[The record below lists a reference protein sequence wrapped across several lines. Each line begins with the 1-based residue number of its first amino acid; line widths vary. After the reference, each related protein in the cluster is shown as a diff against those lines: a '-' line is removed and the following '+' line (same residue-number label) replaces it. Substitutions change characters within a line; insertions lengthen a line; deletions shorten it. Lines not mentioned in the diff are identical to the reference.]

1 MATTKAR
8 REAAALFFVVFLL
21 GVLLGGVGVHL
32 WGERVLGETKPVNTN
47 PNRAQVIAQ
56 CTHEL
61 QLTPDQQKQMIAI
74 IDDTRAKWAALYAPL
89 DPQKEQIR
97 LRRPRAY
104 SRDPY
109 AGAAGEIRR
118 LHAAHRRAAEEGR
131 RAPGGSR
138 ALAERPLRCCTR
150 SRRAHPANLHGR
162 ALDDKTGSL
171 QHQDG

>member
-32 WGERVLGETKPVNTN
+32 WGERVLGEAKPVNTN
-47 PNRAQVIAQ
+47 PTRAQVIAQ

-89 DPQKEQIR
+89 DSKKQQIGLDGRAHIRAILTPEQQVKFDD
-97 LRRPRAY
+97 LMRRIDEQRKKDAA
-104 SRDPY
+104 RQ
-109 AGAAGEIRR
+109 AAAG
-118 LHAAHRRAAEEGR
+118 H
-131 RAPGGSR
+131 
-138 ALAERPLRCCTR
+138 
-150 SRRAHPANLHGR
+150 
-162 ALDDKTGSL
+162 
-171 QHQDG
+171 

>member
-32 WGERVLGETKPVNTN
+32 WGGRVLGEANPVNTN

-61 QLTPDQQKQMIAI
+61 QLTPDEQKQMIAI

-97 LRRPRAY
+97 LEGRAHIRAILTPEQQVKFDDFMRRIDEQRKKDAA
-104 SRDPY
+104 RQ
-109 AGAAGEIRR
+109 AAAG
-118 LHAAHRRAAEEGR
+118 H
-131 RAPGGSR
+131 
-138 ALAERPLRCCTR
+138 
-150 SRRAHPANLHGR
+150 
-162 ALDDKTGSL
+162 
-171 QHQDG
+171 